1 MVTPWLRGVTTF
13 LTHALKGQRGF
24 FSRTVLTDKILALW
38 RSVFVT
44 RWNGFWWRWA
54 VEAVSIYFSA
64 SFDGP
69 KSCFILPFIRFFA
82 TLKVFVLSDNVVF
95 MVLSFVLVHHRSFFL
110 SGCSDRE
117 WHVWADV
124 VVRGC
129 WWRRWRRR
137 GSVTGYGECNVIKC
151 ELILSTWVKGFL
163 LKLSSSFKQKI
174 LIHVNED
181 YWRHM

>member
-1 MVTPWLRGVTTF
+1 MTERLCDTLKWLLVEMSGWGGEYLLF
-13 LTHALKGQRGF
+13 CIF
-24 FSRTVLTDKILALW
+24 W
-38 RSVFVT
+38 RPKKLLYPPIH
-44 RWNGFWWRWA
+44 
-54 VEAVSIYFSA
+54 SI
-64 SFDGP
+64 
-69 KSCFILPFIRFFA
+69 FA

-124 VVRGC
+124 VGRGC

-163 LKLSSSFKQKI
+163 LKLSSSFKHSDSYPCKWRV
-174 LIHVNED
+174 LTSHVSS
-181 YWRHM
+181 